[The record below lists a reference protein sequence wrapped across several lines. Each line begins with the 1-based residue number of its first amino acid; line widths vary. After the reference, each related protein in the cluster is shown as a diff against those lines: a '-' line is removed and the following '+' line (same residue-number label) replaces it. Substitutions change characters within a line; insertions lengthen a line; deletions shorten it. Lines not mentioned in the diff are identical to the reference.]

1 MDTLQAILLGI
12 VQGITEFLPVSS
24 SGHLQIAKEVLGV
37 QLEENLTFDV
47 ALHAATVLS
56 TIVVLWS
63 EVWRLLKGL
72 FSRRFNEEQAY
83 VLKLVLSMIPI
94 GIVGFL
100 LKDRINDLLNAP
112 YILAIVGAML
122 LVTAA
127 LLAFAYYAKPRQKE
141 TISYRDALIIGLAQA
156 CAAMPGLSRSGSTIA
171 TGLLLGNK
179 KAAVA
184 QFSSDPGRNPAPG
197 DKRRSDRRYRR
208 RAAHRR
214 IPRIVHH
221 GMSGLQIH
229 DRGREAGQTHLVR
242 RLLHRCG
249 TGVDH
254 KLFLLMKEALDLRGI
269 NFEDGYIAVVDK
281 PLRWTS
287 TDVVRKIKFALRRL
301 GYRKIKVGHAG
312 TLDPLATGILLV
324 CIGRAT
330 KLVDALQAEEKEYVA
345 DVMLGATT
353 PSHDLE
359 HEIDRTYPWE
369 HITREAVA
377 EALASLTGERLQTP
391 PVYSAK
397 KIDGTRAYELARA
410 GEEVAVRQ
418 ALINIYEMEIVEY
431 DLPRVRIRVRCSKG
445 TYIRSLAHEIGQ
457 ALRSGAHLTSLRRT
471 RSGGFTLEKSYELD
485 EFLEN
490 LQKLETK

>member
-1 MDTLQAILLGI
+1 
-12 VQGITEFLPVSS
+12 
-24 SGHLQIAKEVLGV
+24 
-37 QLEENLTFDV
+37 
-47 ALHAATVLS
+47 
-56 TIVVLWS
+56 
-63 EVWRLLKGL
+63 
-72 FSRRFNEEQAY
+72 
-83 VLKLVLSMIPI
+83 
-94 GIVGFL
+94 
-100 LKDRINDLLNAP
+100 
-112 YILAIVGAML
+112 
-122 LVTAA
+122 
-127 LLAFAYYAKPRQKE
+127 
-141 TISYRDALIIGLAQA
+141 
-156 CAAMPGLSRSGSTIA
+156 
-171 TGLLLGNK
+171 
-179 KAAVA
+179 
-184 QFSSDPGRNPAPG
+184 
-197 DKRRSDRRYRR
+197 
-208 RAAHRR
+208 
-214 IPRIVHH
+214 
-221 GMSGLQIH
+221 
-229 DRGREAGQTHLVR
+229 
-242 RLLHRCG
+242 
-249 TGVDH
+249 
-254 KLFLLMKEALDLRGI
+254 MKEALDLRGI

-345 DVMLGATT
+345 DVMLGAT
-353 PSHDLE
+353 
-359 HEIDRTYPWE
+359 
-369 HITREAVA
+369 
-377 EALASLTGERLQTP
+377 TP